1 VWFGRSQ
8 LQEMQSGIY
17 SKVSYYWQGSKI
29 WYRSTSHCLFCQS
42 FRWLHSWAMEE
53 RKLITAR
60 NAGGVLGNIDTSG
73 RGCNT
78 KWPIHPLL
86 HQLWQIQPY
95 L

>member
-1 VWFGRSQ
+1 
-8 LQEMQSGIY
+8 
-17 SKVSYYWQGSKI
+17 
-29 WYRSTSHCLFCQS
+29 
-42 FRWLHSWAMEE
+42 MEE

-86 HQLWQIQPY
+86 HQLWQTAIP
-95 L
+95 LNAVRSPHKLAI